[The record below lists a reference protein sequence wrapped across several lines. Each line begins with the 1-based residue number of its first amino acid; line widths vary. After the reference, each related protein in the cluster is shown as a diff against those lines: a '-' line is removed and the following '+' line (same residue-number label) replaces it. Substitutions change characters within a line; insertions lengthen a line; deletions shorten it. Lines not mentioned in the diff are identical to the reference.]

1 MQGQL
6 SFLMFLPLFFFIG
19 ACFMGSWT
27 EFLRLLQTSG
37 HDGLRKSHK
46 RFARK
51 QNLRVE
57 SLENRVLL
65 AADLA
70 SLSPADDSTNVAT
83 GSNLVLTFTEEV
95 TQGPGTGNI
104 LIRNADDGSLIE
116 AVNVNSDRVT
126 IDGANVTVDPS
137 QDLPGNANV
146 VVHVDAG
153 SLRDTGTDVT
163 TQTIF
168 SEDFEGLTL
177 KNSGFNAVADNYVV
191 VMSGM
196 LDVQVAGEYT
206 FGGNSDDGQALYI
219 DVGQDGLDLDFPD
232 LDDEI
237 IYDNTTHGNQ
247 DRLSVCGFDANVQS
261 CVDTGGD
268 ALTLAVGQYEFLY
281 LYFEAGGG
289 SSGEMFYAAGRH
301 EAFDADEFVLV
312 GDASKGIGVT
322 ADGITGTTYKSAADA
337 IGDINKAVDLILGF
351 VDQQEGFPASA
362 TSPHHRCLQLG
373 RNWTVWRQSSASGTG
388 RSFRRG
394 LHRRRPVRLVH
405 R

>member
-1 MQGQL
+1 
-6 SFLMFLPLFFFIG
+6 
-19 ACFMGSWT
+19 MGSWT

-70 SLSPADDSTNVAT
+70 SLSPADDSADVAA

-237 IYDNTTHGNQ
+237 IYDNTTHGTQ
-247 DRLSVCGFDANVQS
+247 
-261 CVDTGGD
+261 
-268 ALTLAVGQYEFLY
+268 
-281 LYFEAGGG
+281 
-289 SSGEMFYAAGRH
+289 
-301 EAFDADEFVLV
+301 
-312 GDASKGIGVT
+312 
-322 ADGITGTTYKSAADA
+322 
-337 IGDINKAVDLILGF
+337 
-351 VDQQEGFPASA
+351 
-362 TSPHHRCLQLG
+362 
-373 RNWTVWRQSSASGTG
+373 
-388 RSFRRG
+388 
-394 LHRRRPVRLVH
+394 RPVIRV
-405 R
+405 RV